1 VVAGIPLFFNLGAL
15 TSKDGDPDKVAII
28 DLGTGEERRFSYRDF
43 EAQANAVARA
53 LAARGL
59 ARGDRVAILSANRFE
74 YLTTVHGI
82 MRAGFVAVPVN
93 FKFPPATIDY
103 IVRDSGAKLVF
114 CDTPRL
120 DSAPKDMPRIG
131 FDNGSGDAD
140 FAGVLK
146 PGPFTPVIPAA
157 GEPAIFLYTSGS
169 TGRPKGVVLSH
180 QSHIWVVAQRMAAQD
195 MTRHRFLVAAPLYH
209 MNALAIS
216 QLAHAAHA
224 TVILLPQ
231 FTTQLYLKAIEDY
244 RCTWL
249 TAVPPMIAM
258 MLHDKE
264 RFAAIDLSSVEY
276 LRMGS
281 APVSQSLMKA
291 IHQALPKAAVTNAY
305 GTTEAGPVVF
315 GPHPKGLPQPELS
328 VGYPHPKV
336 QTRLI
341 GEDGA
346 LSDPGVLEMK
356 SPAIM
361 NGYHNRPDVAS
372 PITADGFYITGD
384 VFRSDENGFHFFV
397 GRTDDMFVS
406 GGENIFPGEVEKM
419 LESHPDVIQ
428 ACVVPV
434 DDDIKGTK
442 PMAFVVKRE
451 GSDLDEASLK
461 TFALENAPAYQ
472 HPRSIWFVDSLPL
485 ASTNKLDRKTI
496 QDMAAE
502 RLRRGA
508 ESTTISG
515 RDRDIKVCS

>member
-1 VVAGIPLFFNLGAL
+1 MPGIPSFSNLGAL
-15 TSKDGDPDKVAII
+15 TSEDGDPDKVAII
-28 DLGTGEERRFSYRDF
+28 DLGTGEARRFSYLDF
-43 EAQANAVARA
+43 ETQADAVARA
-53 LAARGL
+53 LAGRGL
-59 ARGDRVAILSANRFE
+59 ARGERVAILSANRFE

-82 MRAGFVAVPVN
+82 MRAGLVAVPVN

-103 IVRDSGAKLVF
+103 IVHDSDAKLVF
-114 CDTPRL
+114 CDAQRL
-120 DSAPKDMPRIG
+120 DRAPKDLPRIC
-131 FDNGSGDAD
+131 FDSGRSDAV
-140 FAGVLK
+140 FASFLK
-146 PGPFTPVIPAA
+146 PGPFEPITPSDR
-157 GEPAIFLYTSGS
+157 EPAMFLYTSGS

-180 QSHIWVVAQRMAAQD
+180 QSHIWVVEQRMAAQD

-209 MNALAIS
+209 MNALAMS

-258 MLHDKE
+258 MLNDKE
-264 RFAAIDLSSVEY
+264 RFAATDLSSVEY

-291 IHQALPKAAVTNAY
+291 IHEALPKAAVTNAY
-305 GTTEAGPVVF
+305 GTTEGGPVVF
-315 GPHPKGLPQPELS
+315 GPHPKGLAQPEMS

-336 QTRLI
+336 QVRLI
-341 GEDGA
+341 GENGA
-346 LSDPGVLEMK
+346 PSDPGVLEMK

-372 PITADGFYITGD
+372 PITADGFYFTSD
-384 VFRSDENGFHFFV
+384 VFRCDENGFYFFV

-442 PMAFVVKRE
+442 PVAFVVKRD
-451 GSDLDEASLK
+451 GSDLDEAKLK
-461 TFALENAPAYQ
+461 AFALANAPAYQ
-472 HPRSIWFVDSLPL
+472 HPRSIWFVGSLPL
-485 ASTNKLDRKTI
+485 ASTNKLDRKAMH
-496 QDMAAE
+496 DMAAE
-502 RLRRGA
+502 RLRQ
-508 ESTTISG
+508 
-515 RDRDIKVCS
+515 RDTGLGS

>member
-1 VVAGIPLFFNLGAL
+1 MPGIPSFSNLGAL
-15 TSKDGDPDKVAII
+15 TSEDGDPDKAAII
-28 DLGTGEERRFSYRDF
+28 DLGTGEARRFSYLDF
-43 EAQANAVARA
+43 ETQADAVARA
-53 LAARGL
+53 LAGRGL
-59 ARGDRVAILSANRFE
+59 ARGERVAILSANRFE

-82 MRAGFVAVPVN
+82 MRAGLVAVPVN

-103 IVRDSGAKLVF
+103 IVHDSDAKLVF
-114 CDTPRL
+114 CDAQRL
-120 DSAPKDMPRIG
+120 DRAPKDLPRIC
-131 FDNGSGDAD
+131 FDSGRSDAV
-140 FAGVLK
+140 FASFLK
-146 PGPFTPVIPAA
+146 PGPFEPITPSDR
-157 GEPAIFLYTSGS
+157 EPAMFLYTSGS

-180 QSHIWVVAQRMAAQD
+180 QSHIWVVEQRMAAQD

-209 MNALAIS
+209 MNALAMS

-258 MLHDKE
+258 MLNDKE
-264 RFAAIDLSSVEY
+264 RFAATDLSSVEY

-291 IHQALPKAAVTNAY
+291 IHEALPKAAVTNAY
-305 GTTEAGPVVF
+305 GTTEGGPVVF
-315 GPHPKGLPQPELS
+315 GPHPKGLAQPEMS

-336 QTRLI
+336 QVRLI
-341 GEDGA
+341 GENGA
-346 LSDPGVLEMK
+346 PSDPGVLEMK

-372 PITADGFYITGD
+372 PITADGFYFTSD
-384 VFRSDENGFHFFV
+384 VFRCDENGFYFFV

-442 PMAFVVKRE
+442 PVAFVVKR
-451 GSDLDEASLK
+451 
-461 TFALENAPAYQ
+461 
-472 HPRSIWFVDSLPL
+472 
-485 ASTNKLDRKTI
+485 
-496 QDMAAE
+496 
-502 RLRRGA
+502 
-508 ESTTISG
+508 
-515 RDRDIKVCS
+515 